1 MSFFRTEMFNGISLP
16 KHQELWKF
24 WVFIGFIILCFFP
37 FVSPPIALGLGVIIS
52 AIKIVPAGFNTSR
65 IATHLLK
72 ISIVLMGFGINIS
85 QAIQTSKSGFVI
97 SAVFIGITI
106 SLGLLLG
113 YVLKID
119 KIISTLI
126 TIGTAICGGSA
137 IAAVSPILG
146 AKERQLS
153 FGLGVVFLLNAVA
166 LILFPLLGT
175 WFDLSQ
181 TQFGYWAAI
190 AIHDTSSVVGASAAY
205 GEEALRIATTV
216 KLIRALWIIPVSI
229 AVALIFGSK
238 KVNKVR
244 IPWFIALF
252 IVAMSVSYFVPSGG
266 NIFGVLDGLGK
277 KGMVITLFLIGT
289 GLPLSEVKEI
299 GIKPFI
305 LGVIL
310 WIIVSVLSLITVIEL
325 F

>member
-16 KHQELWKF
+16 KHQEFWKL
-24 WVFIGFIILCFFP
+24 WVFIGFIILCFSP
-37 FVSPPIALGLGVIIS
+37 LISPPIALGLGILIS
-52 AIKIVPAGFNTSR
+52 AIKLVPVGLNTSK

-97 SAVFIGITI
+97 SAAFIGITI
-106 SLGLLLG
+106 SIGLLLG
-113 YVLKID
+113 YILKVD
-119 KIISTLI
+119 KIISVLV

-166 LILFPLLGT
+166 LVLFPFLGT

-229 AVALIFGSK
+229 ALALIYGSK
-238 KVNKVR
+238 KVSKVR
-244 IPWFIALF
+244 IPWFIVLF
-252 IVAMSVSYFVPSGG
+252 IVAMSVSCFIPSGG
-266 NIFGVLDGLGK
+266 NIFASLDGLGK
-277 KGMVITLFLIGT
+277 KGMVLTLFLIGT
-289 GLPLSEVKEI
+289 ALPLSEVKSI

-310 WIIVSVLSLITVIEL
+310 WAIVSVLSLVTVIEI